1 MAKELLTDSD
11 RKIINSVGMG
21 LIEVGKDDD
30 VLRLK
35 TLIENGESQ
44 DKLKTACEISIAWIR
59 FAQDL
64 KYELETQRN
73 AGYL

>member
-1 MAKELLTDSD
+1 MSKELLTDWD
-11 RKIINSVGMG
+11 RRIIDSVSTG

-30 VLRLK
+30 VSRLQI
-35 TLIENGESQ
+35 LIENGESQ
-44 DKLKTACEISIAWIR
+44 DKLRTACEISIAWIR

-64 KYELETQRN
+64 KNELETQRK